1 MTLWFDSFETFMEK
15 YRFGTSQVWNMDE
28 ASFQLGK
35 TSKQWSK
42 VPLDEKEKL
51 TVNEEKKEYMS
62 ILETTSGNDEILTLP
77 LLYKGQDTLL
87 SR

>member
-1 MTLWFDSFETFMEK
+1 MEK